1 MIDRARSSV
10 ALRALEPDDR
20 EAVHGILKQTGFFT
34 PVEVSTALEL
44 IDEWLARGEPSDYL
58 CFVATDPRSRAV
70 LGYVCFGPVPLTDGT
85 YDLYWI
91 AVDPATQGRGV
102 GRALVDYAE
111 AEVTRR
117 RGRLVLIETSSVDKY
132 HPTARFYER
141 CGYLL
146 LARLTDFY
154 RPGDD
159 KLVFGKYLT
168 NQSPRSGR
176 SRR

>member
-1 MIDRARSSV
+1 M
-10 ALRALEPDDR
+10 
-20 EAVHGILKQTGFFT
+20 
-34 PVEVSTALEL
+34 
-44 IDEWLARGEPSDYL
+44 
-58 CFVATDPRSRAV
+58 ATDPRSPAV
-70 LGYVCFGPVPLTDGT
+70 LGYVCFGPVPLTNGA
-85 YDLYWI
+85 YSLYWI
-91 AVDPATQGRGV
+91 AVDPGTQGRGV
-102 GRALVDYAE
+102 GRALVDYPE

-117 RGRLVLIETSSVDKY
+117 RGRLVLIETSSLDKY
-132 HPTARFYER
+132 HPTVRFYER

-168 NQSPRSGR
+168 SQSPRPAR